1 MTNYQESAMLLYQYL
16 FKAQIMKIIKLILFA
31 LPLLLSSLMLQ
42 VDPAMAAT
50 NLNQIAIPRIELVSA
65 HSSYATIAP
74 TLLAKS
80 NPIVDSIGC
89 NCGSCVKARL
99 QLEGKLQL
107 SELL

>member
-1 MTNYQESAMLLYQYL
+1 
-16 FKAQIMKIIKLILFA
+16 MKVIKLILLA

-42 VDPAMAAT
+42 VYPAAAT
-50 NLNQIAIPRIELVSA
+50 SLNQTATSRIELVAA
-65 HSSYATIAP
+65 HPSYATIAP

-99 QLEGKLQL
+99 QLEGKLPL
-107 SELL
+107 SNLL

>member
-1 MTNYQESAMLLYQYL
+1 
-16 FKAQIMKIIKLILFA
+16 MKLVKLILLA

-42 VDPAMAAT
+42 VYPAMAAT
-50 NLNQIAIPRIELVSA
+50 SQTASATPRIELVSA
-65 HSSYATIAP
+65 PTYATIAP

-99 QLEGKLQL
+99 QLEGKLPI
-107 SELL
+107 SSLL